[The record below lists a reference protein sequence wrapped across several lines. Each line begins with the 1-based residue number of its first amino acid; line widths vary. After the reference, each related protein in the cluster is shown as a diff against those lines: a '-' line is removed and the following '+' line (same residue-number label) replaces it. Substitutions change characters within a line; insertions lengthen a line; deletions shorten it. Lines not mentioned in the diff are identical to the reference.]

1 MARKRTLP
9 LNGTCQHCGKEF
21 PYKFYGAGSK
31 KGGGY
36 NRNQIFC
43 SRECA
48 KLFQTKGWGLDKNGY
63 EVQYRSNGKGKRVF
77 VLRHRKVMEDF
88 LGRKLFTHET
98 VHHKDGDRSNNDLSN
113 LELWS
118 GRHGKGQRVEDKVD
132 FCLSFLQEYPDF
144 LAERGF
150 ALAGVNQPVLRGSA
164 AGLPVGMAM
173 LLMQ

>member
-1 MARKRTLP
+1 MTNPQNRKETSTICL
-9 LNGTCQHCGKEF
+9 HCEQTF
-21 PYKFYGAGSK
+21 AYKIYGEGRAK
-31 KGGGY
+31 HY
-36 NRNQIFC
+36 NRNQKFC

-63 EVQYRSNGKGKRVF
+63 EVHYRSNGQGKRVY
-77 VLRHRKVMEDF
+77 VLRHRQVMEDF

-98 VHHKDGDRSNNDLSN
+98 VHHRDGNRSNNDLSN

-144 LAERGF
+144 LAECGF
-150 ALAGVNQPVLRGSA
+150 ALARVNQPVLRGSTA
-164 AGLPVGMAM
+164 ELPVGMAM